1 MSAGKYEFKPGLAEN
16 FKYDF
21 PAGIVVFLVA
31 LPLCLGI
38 ALASNAPLF
47 SGLIA
52 GIVGGIVVTL
62 FSGSELSVTGPAA
75 GLTVIV
81 GSAIAKL
88 GSFEAF
94 LAAVVVAGIMQIL
107 FGVLRAGVIGDYVPN
122 SVIKGMLAA
131 IGIIIIIKQFPYA
144 LGHSTGQY
152 DDREDIE
159 FLQHFGED
167 SAFAQLIA
175 TLYDI
180 SPAATF
186 IAIVSIA
193 LLALWEKPFLQRY
206 QFFKIVPAP
215 LVVVLLGVVLNQL
228 FIALFPES
236 PSLHLTA
243 QKGQLVSLPVFEN
256 PAYLLQSL
264 TLPEFSALTRK
275 ETYIVALTLAVVAS
289 IETLLSIEAVDKLDP
304 FKRLSDTG
312 KELRAQGIGNI
323 VSGLL
328 GGLPITA
335 VIVRSSANIYAGA
348 RTRTSAFVH
357 GVFLLIAVALIPNLL
372 NLIPL
377 ASLAAVLIT
386 VGYKLAS
393 LKLFKAM
400 YKTGGEQFLAFVTTI
415 VAIVFTDLLIGILI
429 GSAVAIFFVLR
440 VYHHSS
446 ITTVNQDN
454 HYLIRFNKDMSFVNK
469 SELKAQLAKIP
480 NDSIVIIE
488 GTKAVFIDR
497 DIYEVIDDFRE
508 AGKYRNIKVEL
519 KYMESK
525 SLPLF
530 PDFNKNRERR
540 LKNGVIQEAASGKQG
555 VGERKA

>member
-1 MSAGKYEFKPGLAEN
+1 MTGKYEFKPGLAEN

-31 LPLCLGI
+31 VPLCLGI

-52 GIVGGIVVTL
+52 GIVGGIIVTL
-62 FSGSELSVTGPAA
+62 FSGSELSVSGPAA

-81 GSAIAKL
+81 ASSIAKL

-94 LAAVVVAGIMQIL
+94 LAAVVIAGGLQIL
-107 FGVLRAGVIGDYVPN
+107 FGVMQAGVIGDYVPN

-159 FLQHFGED
+159 FLQHYGED

-175 TLYDI
+175 TLFDI
-180 SPAATF
+180 SPTATL
-186 IAIVSIA
+186 ITLISII
-193 LLALWEKPFLQRY
+193 LLVVWEKPFLQRY
-206 QFFKIVPAP
+206 SFFKIVPGP
-215 LVVVLLGVVLNQL
+215 LAVVFLGIIINQL
-228 FIALFPES
+228 FIALFPEA
-236 PSLHLTA
+236 PSLHLTKEKA
-243 QKGQLVSLPVFEN
+243 QLVSLPVFEN
-256 PAYLLQSL
+256 PTYLLQSL
-264 TLPEFSALTRK
+264 TLPDFSALMRK
-275 ETYIVALTLAVVAS
+275 DTYIVALTLAVVAS
-289 IETLLSIEAVDKLDP
+289 LETLLSVEAVDKLDP
-304 FKRLSDTG
+304 FKRISDTD

-328 GGLPITA
+328 GGLPMTA

-357 GVFLLIAVALIPNLL
+357 GVFLLLAVALIPNVL
-372 NLIPL
+372 NMIPL
-377 ASLAAVLIT
+377 ASLAAILIT

-393 LKLFKAM
+393 VKLFKAM
-400 YKTGGEQFLAFVTTI
+400 YKTGGEQFLAFITTI
-415 VAIVFTDLLIGILI
+415 IAIVFTDLLIGIFI

-440 VYHHSS
+440 VYHHSA
-446 ITTVNQDN
+446 ITMINQDN
-454 HYLIRFNKDMSFVNK
+454 YYLIRFNKDMSFVNK
-469 SELKAQLAKIP
+469 AELKEQLAKIP
-480 NDSIVIIE
+480 DNSLVIIE

-497 DIYEVIDDFRE
+497 DIYEVVDDFRE
-508 AGKYRNIKVEL
+508 AGKYRNITVEL
-519 KYMESK
+519 KYMDSK

-530 PDFNKNRERR
+530 PDFNKNDKRR
-540 LKNGVIQEAASGKQG
+540 LKNGVVQETASGK
-555 VGERKA
+555 

>member
-1 MSAGKYEFKPGLAEN
+1 MTGKYEFKPGLAEN

-31 LPLCLGI
+31 VPLCLGI

-52 GIVGGIVVTL
+52 GIVGGIIVTL
-62 FSGSELSVTGPAA
+62 FSGSELSVSGPAA

-81 GSAIAKL
+81 ASSIAKL

-94 LAAVVVAGIMQIL
+94 LAAVVIAGGLQIL
-107 FGVLRAGVIGDYVPN
+107 FGVMQAGVIGDYVPN

-159 FLQHFGED
+159 FLQHYGED

-175 TLYDI
+175 TLFDI
-180 SPAATF
+180 SPTATL
-186 IAIVSIA
+186 ITLISII
-193 LLALWEKPFLQRY
+193 LLVVWEKPFLQRY
-206 QFFKIVPAP
+206 SFFKIVPGP
-215 LVVVLLGVVLNQL
+215 LAVVFLGIIINQL
-228 FIALFPES
+228 FIALFPEA
-236 PSLHLTA
+236 PSLHLTKEKA
-243 QKGQLVSLPVFEN
+243 QLVSLPVFEN
-256 PAYLLQSL
+256 PTYLLQSL
-264 TLPEFSALTRK
+264 TLPDFSALMRK
-275 ETYIVALTLAVVAS
+275 DTYIVALTLAVVAS
-289 IETLLSIEAVDKLDP
+289 LETLLSVEAVDKLDP
-304 FKRLSDTG
+304 FKRISDTD

-328 GGLPITA
+328 GGLPMTA

-357 GVFLLIAVALIPNLL
+357 GVFLLLAVALIPNVL
-372 NLIPL
+372 NMIPL
-377 ASLAAVLIT
+377 ASLAAILIT

-393 LKLFKAM
+393 VKLFKAM
-400 YKTGGEQFLAFVTTI
+400 YKTGGEQFLAFITTI
-415 VAIVFTDLLIGILI
+415 IAIVFTDLLIGIFI

-440 VYHHSS
+440 VYHHSA
-446 ITTVNQDN
+446 ITMVNQDN
-454 HYLIRFNKDMSFVNK
+454 YYLIRFNKDMSFVNK
-469 SELKAQLAKIP
+469 AELKEQLAKIP
-480 NDSIVIIE
+480 DNSLVIIE

-497 DIYEVIDDFRE
+497 DIYEVVDDFRE
-508 AGKYRNIKVEL
+508 AGKYRNITVEL
-519 KYMESK
+519 KYMDSK

-530 PDFNKNRERR
+530 PDFNKNDKRR
-540 LKNGVIQEAASGKQG
+540 LKNGVVQETASGK
-555 VGERKA
+555 

>member
-1 MSAGKYEFKPGLAEN
+1 MSIRQELKPGLLEN

-31 LPLCLGI
+31 VPLCLGI
-38 ALASNAPLF
+38 ALASNAPLL

-52 GIVGGIVVTL
+52 GIVGGMVVSL
-62 FSGSELSVTGPAA
+62 LSGSELSVTGPAA

-81 GSAIAKL
+81 ASAIAKL

-94 LAAVVVAGIMQIL
+94 LAAVMVAGVIQII
-107 FGVLRAGVIGDYVPN
+107 FGVLRAGIIGDYVPN

-144 LGHSTGQY
+144 FGHSTGQY

-167 SAFAQLIA
+167 SAFAELVR
-175 TLYDI
+175 TLFNI
-180 SPAATF
+180 SPAAVF
-186 IAIVSIA
+186 ISLLSIV
-193 LLALWEKPFLQRY
+193 LLVLWEKPFFQRY
-206 QFFKIVPAP
+206 AFFRLVPGP
-215 LVVVLLGVVLNQL
+215 LAVVFLGIGLNQL
-228 FIALFPES
+228 FGWAFADFPMLFLSAE
-236 PSLHLTA
+236 
-243 QKGQLVSLPVFEN
+243 KGQLVKVPVFEN
-256 PAYLLQSL
+256 PTQVLQSI
-264 TLPEFSALTRK
+264 TLPDFSALLRK

-289 IETLLSIEAVDKLDP
+289 IETLLSIEATDKLDP
-304 FKRLSDTG
+304 FKRISDTE
-312 KELRAQGIGNI
+312 KELRAQGIGNLI
-323 VSGLL
+323 SGLL

-348 RTRTSAFVH
+348 RTRASGFFH
-357 GVFLLIAVALIPNLL
+357 GLFLLIAVLLAPHLL

-377 ASLAAVLIT
+377 ASLASILIV

-393 LKLFKAM
+393 VKLFKAM
-400 YKTGGEQFLAFVTTI
+400 YRTGAEQFIAFTTTI
-415 VAIVFTDLLIGILI
+415 VAIVFTDLLIGIFI

-454 HYLIRFNKDMSFVNK
+454 YYLIRFNKDMSFVNK
-469 SELKAQLAKIP
+469 SELKEQLAKIP
-480 NDSIVIIE
+480 NDSVVIIE
-488 GTKAVFIDR
+488 GTKAIFIDR

-508 AGKYRNIKVEL
+508 LGRYRNIKVEL
-519 KYMESK
+519 KHMDSK
-525 SLPLF
+525 QLPLLQ
-530 PDFNKNRERR
+530 NLSKRR
-540 LKNGVIQEAASGKQG
+540 INNGVIQETASGK
-555 VGERKA
+555 

>member
-1 MSAGKYEFKPGLAEN
+1 MTGKYEFKPGLAEN

-31 LPLCLGI
+31 VPLCLGI

-52 GIVGGIVVTL
+52 GIVGGIIVAL
-62 FSGSELSVTGPAA
+62 FSGSELSVSGPAA

-81 GSAIAKL
+81 ASSIAKL

-94 LAAVVVAGIMQIL
+94 LAAVVIAGVLQIL
-107 FGVLRAGVIGDYVPN
+107 FGVIRAGVIGDYVPN

-131 IGIIIIIKQFPYA
+131 IGVIIIIKQFPYA

-159 FLQHFGED
+159 FLRHFGED

-175 TLYDI
+175 TLFDI
-180 SPAATF
+180 SPTATL
-186 IAIVSIA
+186 ITLISIV
-193 LLALWEKPFLQRY
+193 LLMVWEKPFLQRY
-206 QFFKIVPAP
+206 SFFKIVPGP
-215 LVVVLLGVVLNQL
+215 LAVVFLGIVINQL
-228 FIALFPES
+228 FTALFPEA
-236 PSLHLTA
+236 PRFHLTKEKA
-243 QKGQLVSLPVFEN
+243 QLVSLPVFDN
-256 PAYLLQSL
+256 PTYLLQSL
-264 TLPEFSALTRK
+264 TLPDFSALMRK
-275 ETYIVALTLAVVAS
+275 DTYIVALTLAVVAS
-289 IETLLSIEAVDKLDP
+289 LETLLSVEAVDKLDP
-304 FKRLSDTG
+304 FKRISDTD

-328 GGLPITA
+328 GGLPMTA

-357 GVFLLIAVALIPNLL
+357 GVFLLLAVVLIPNVL
-372 NLIPL
+372 NMIPL
-377 ASLAAVLIT
+377 ASLAAILIT

-393 LKLFKAM
+393 VKLFKAM
-400 YKTGGEQFLAFVTTI
+400 YKTGDEQFLAFITTI
-415 VAIVFTDLLIGILI
+415 IAIVFTDLLIGIFI

-440 VYHHSS
+440 VYHHSA
-446 ITTVNQDN
+446 ITMVNQDN
-454 HYLIRFNKDMSFVNK
+454 YYLIRFNKDMLFVNK
-469 SELKAQLAKIP
+469 AELKEQLAKIP
-480 NDSIVIIE
+480 DNSVVIIE

-497 DIYEVIDDFRE
+497 DIYEVVEDFRE
-508 AGKYRNIKVEL
+508 AGKYRNITVEL
-519 KYMESK
+519 KYMDAK

-530 PDFNKNRERR
+530 PDFKNKKRR
-540 LKNGVIQEAASGKQG
+540 LKNGVIQETASGK
-555 VGERKA
+555 

>member
-1 MSAGKYEFKPGLAEN
+1 MTGKYEFKPGLAEN

-31 LPLCLGI
+31 VPLCLGI

-52 GIVGGIVVTL
+52 GIVGGIIVAL
-62 FSGSELSVTGPAA
+62 FSGSELSVSGPAA

-81 GSAIAKL
+81 ASSIAKL

-94 LAAVVVAGIMQIL
+94 LAAVVIAGVLQIL
-107 FGVLRAGVIGDYVPN
+107 FGVIRAGVIGDYVPN

-131 IGIIIIIKQFPYA
+131 IGVIIIIKQFPYA

-159 FLQHFGED
+159 FLRHFGED

-175 TLYDI
+175 TLFDI
-180 SPAATF
+180 SPTATL
-186 IAIVSIA
+186 ITLISIV
-193 LLALWEKPFLQRY
+193 LLMVWEKPFLQRY
-206 QFFKIVPAP
+206 SFFKIVPGP
-215 LVVVLLGVVLNQL
+215 LAVVFLGIVINQL
-228 FIALFPES
+228 FIALFPEA
-236 PSLHLTA
+236 PRFHLTKEKA
-243 QKGQLVSLPVFEN
+243 QLVSLPVFDN
-256 PAYLLQSL
+256 PTYLLQSL
-264 TLPEFSALTRK
+264 TLPDFSALMRK
-275 ETYIVALTLAVVAS
+275 DTYIVALTLAVVAS
-289 IETLLSIEAVDKLDP
+289 LETLLSVEAVDKLDP
-304 FKRLSDTG
+304 FKRISDTD

-328 GGLPITA
+328 GGLPMTA

-357 GVFLLIAVALIPNLL
+357 GVFLLLAVVLIPNVL
-372 NLIPL
+372 NMIPL
-377 ASLAAVLIT
+377 ASLAAILIT

-393 LKLFKAM
+393 VKLFKAM
-400 YKTGGEQFLAFVTTI
+400 YKTGDEQFLAFITTI
-415 VAIVFTDLLIGILI
+415 IAIVFTDLLIGIFI

-440 VYHHSS
+440 VYHHSA
-446 ITTVNQDN
+446 ITMVNQDN
-454 HYLIRFNKDMSFVNK
+454 YYLIRFNKDMLFVNK
-469 SELKAQLAKIP
+469 AELKEQLAKIP
-480 NDSIVIIE
+480 DNSVVIIE

-497 DIYEVIDDFRE
+497 DIYEVVEDFRE
-508 AGKYRNIKVEL
+508 AGKYRNITVEL
-519 KYMESK
+519 KYMDAK

-530 PDFNKNRERR
+530 PDFKNKKRR
-540 LKNGVIQEAASGKQG
+540 LKNGVIQETASGK
-555 VGERKA
+555 